1 LTYGNLLLFSR
12 YPLKHTILIQLQV
25 QNKLK
30 PAAGRLLL
38 AEPFMPDEP
47 FVRSVVYICQ
57 HDEIGTVGFVLNK
70 KNDWKLDHL
79 LDDFPLSE
87 TAVYEG
93 GPVCPE
99 QLYYLHTKGDQFSA
113 CEMLE
118 EGLFMGGSYQELLQS
133 IESSLISMQ
142 DIRFFVGYSGWSV
155 GQLEEEIE
163 DKAWLVIE
171 KKDIQEVMN
180 CRDENDWKRL
190 MERQGSVHKK
200 MTDFPKDPRLN

>member
-1 LTYGNLLLFSR
+1 V
-12 YPLKHTILIQLQV
+12 IQLQV

-30 PAAGRLLL
+30 PAPGRFLL
-38 AEPFMPDEP
+38 AEPFMPDAP

-70 KNDWKLDHL
+70 INDWKLDNL
-79 LDDFPLSE
+79 LEDYPILE
-87 TAVYEG
+87 TEVFEG

-99 QLYYLHTKGDQFSA
+99 QLYYLHTKGDLFTN
-113 CEMLE
+113 CEKLE
-118 EGLFMGGSYQELLQS
+118 EGLFMGGPYQELLQNITKFS
-133 IESSLISMQ
+133 RN

-163 DKAWLVIE
+163 EKAWLVVE
-171 KKDIQEVMN
+171 KKDINEVMN
-180 CRDENDWKRL
+180 CKDENDWKKL